1 MEMRDGQIERFGAP
15 PERKPTAPDL
25 PPDPSL
31 AFAFPE
37 HKSALMPA
45 DRQTAMQ
52 LAKAMS

>member
-15 PERKPTAPDL
+15 PEDKSIAPDL
-25 PPDPSL
+25 PPDLSSAL
-31 AFAFPE
+31 AFPE
-37 HKSALMPA
+37 HKSTLMPA